1 VEAENVIHTIGHSTH
16 PIEKFIELMQAHRI
30 EQLADVRTVPR
41 SRRHPHFEK
50 DALDAALALSGIT
63 YRHFPALGG
72 LRKPRPDSIN
82 TAWRHP
88 AFRGYADYMQTADF
102 QAGLDALQ
110 ALATAASTV
119 VMCAEAVWWQCHRRL
134 LADALLVR
142 GVPVRHI
149 LSLAT
154 PKPHEL
160 SEFARER
167 DGRVIYPG
175 LL

>member
-1 VEAENVIHTIGHSTH
+1 VIYTVGHSTH
-16 PIEKFIELMQAHRI
+16 PAEVFLELLTTHRI
-30 EQLADVRTVPR
+30 RLLADIRTVPA
-41 SRRHPHFEK
+41 SRRHPQFEK
-50 DALDAALALSGIT
+50 ATLDHFLAQHGVE

-82 TAWRHP
+82 TGWRHTG
-88 AFRGYADYMQTADF
+88 FRGYADYMETEAFERGVSELLEFARRARTA
-102 QAGLDALQ
+102 
-110 ALATAASTV
+110 

-149 LSLAT
+149 LSAADPNL
-154 PKPHEL
+154 HEL
-160 SEFARER
+160 SEFARPNQ
-167 DGRVIYPG
+167 GKVIYPG